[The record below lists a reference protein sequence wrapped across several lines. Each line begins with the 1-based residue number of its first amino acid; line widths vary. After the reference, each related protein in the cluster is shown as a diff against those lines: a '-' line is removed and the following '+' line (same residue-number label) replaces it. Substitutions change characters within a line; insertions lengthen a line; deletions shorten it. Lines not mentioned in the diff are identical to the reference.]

1 MQTIPS
7 VISDSLLQLNEEQL
21 VQLHAIIV
29 ERLRLFR
36 SAKHLRAMA
45 DFNLGDMVS
54 FEYNGQKIL
63 GTITKLNQKSV
74 SIVTLDGKPWKVSP
88 QLLAKVQRSQ

>member
-1 MQTIPS
+1 MEKLPS